1 MELRGMNLKEK
12 AYDVLK
18 ERIIN
23 GVYSPGQMLNER
35 EIIEE
40 LNISRTPFREAVNAL
55 GKESLVNIYPRR
67 GMFVAE
73 ITVKDV
79 ADIYSIRKVLEPFAV
94 RLAYGNIPQEVL
106 LDLKERMLDVN
117 KTNYDQSIRE
127 DEDLHG
133 VILRY
138 ADNAYLSRMMEN
150 LYEHNKRVRVLSTR
164 SEDVVEVTINQHLVI
179 LEAMLAGDV
188 EKAAEEMERHIE
200 SSRERAFQQI
210 FSNNSFKLR

>member
-1 MELRGMNLKEK
+1 MNLKEK

-18 ERIIN
+18 DRIIN

-94 RLAYGNIPQEVL
+94 RLAYGNIPDEVL

-133 VILRY
+133 IILRY

>member
-1 MELRGMNLKEK
+1 MNLKEK

-73 ITVKDV
+73 ITVKDI
-79 ADIYSIRKVLEPFAV
+79 ADIYSVRKVLEPFAV
-94 RLAYGNIPQEVL
+94 RLAYGNIPDEVL
-106 LDLKERMLDVN
+106 VSLKQRMIGVN
-117 KTNYDQSIRE
+117 KTNYDQIIRE
-127 DEDLHG
+127 DEDLHS
-133 VILRY
+133 ILLKY

-150 LYEHNKRVRVLSTR
+150 LYEHNKRVRVFSTR
-164 SEDVVEVTINQHLVI
+164 SEDVVEITIRQHLVI

-188 EKAAEEMERHIE
+188 EKAAKEMENHIE

>member
-1 MELRGMNLKEK
+1 MNLKEK

-94 RLAYGNIPQEVL
+94 RLAYGNIPDEVL

-133 VILRY
+133 IILRY

-164 SEDVVEVTINQHLVI
+164 SEDVVEATINQHLVI

-188 EKAAEEMERHIE
+188 DKAATKMEQHIE

>member
-1 MELRGMNLKEK
+1 MNLKEK